1 MAKSKSRL
9 HKQKVYK
16 MKGCSNTRKNK
27 KYLGGKNP
35 YLAYPSNNVA
45 KVQNPHLAYTG
56 KGGQRILMDGPISN
70 TGQRGGGT
78 GNVYPAMAPPGL
90 KGDYFI
96 NPSEMRGGSCS
107 VCNLQKG
114 GTCSTCYPDL
124 PILIK
129 GGKRHPKGCKCS
141 MCKRNMRGGS
151 GCSNNGI
158 PYPDGLVGSGWS
170 INNLP
175 GTGLPGGSNHY
186 KFNPQI
192 DNPQLQMKAVGANLP
207 FSIGGGK
214 NTRKNLKG
222 GALDNFMFQDV
233 VNLGRQF
240 SYGLGSAYNTIAGY
254 QAPVNP
260 LPWKGQLAN
269 QTRFQMNK

>member
-1 MAKSKSRL
+1 MSKSKSRL
-9 HKQKVYK
+9 HKQKLYK
-16 MKGCSNTRKNK
+16 MKGCSYTRKNK

-35 YLAYPSNNVA
+35 YLAYTPNSGP
-45 KVQNPHLAYTG
+45 KVTNPFLAYTG
-56 KGGQRILMDGPISN
+56 KGGQLILNGTISN
-70 TGQRGGGT
+70 TGQMGSGT

-96 NPSEMRGGSCS
+96 NSQVMRGGNCS

-114 GTCSTCYPDL
+114 GTCSTCFPDL
-124 PILIK
+124 PIVIQ
-129 GGKRHPKGCKCS
+129 GGAQKHRKGCKCS
-141 MCKRNMRGGS
+141 ICKKNMRGGAA
-151 GCSNNGI
+151 CSNNGI
-158 PYPDGLVGSGWS
+158 PYPNGLVGSGWT

-192 DNPQLQMKAVGANLP
+192 DNPQTQIKNVGANPP
-207 FSIGGGK
+207 FSIGGRGK
-214 NTRKNLKG
+214 TRKNLKG
-222 GALDNFMFQDV
+222 GALNNLMFQDV

-240 SYGLGSAYNTIAGY
+240 SYGLGSAYNTLAGY
-254 QAPVNP
+254 PAPVNP
-260 LPWKGQLAN
+260 LPWKGQLVN